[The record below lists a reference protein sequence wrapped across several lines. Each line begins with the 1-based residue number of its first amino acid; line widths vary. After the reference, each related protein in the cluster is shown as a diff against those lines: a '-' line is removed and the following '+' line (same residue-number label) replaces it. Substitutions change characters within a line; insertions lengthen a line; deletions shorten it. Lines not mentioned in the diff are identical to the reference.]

1 MLYRLKSDSI
11 VKQFN
16 DVTIITSINKFNQKL
31 LNESGTVFLCALSRE
46 PQSLD
51 ELAVKIIKSFVG
63 VDKETIKKDAE
74 EFYETLIEDGFIIKG
89 ETKEEL
95 DSKDLGLSANIESI
109 RVYVT
114 ERCNANCPSCINAM
128 SRTKS
133 EMSVENFTL
142 LCKYLSS
149 NGVVHLKMMGG
160 EPTVHNDFE
169 KLVEIAQNH
178 FSGMTIFTNG
188 INNRIKNIKLR
199 EEDCVTYN
207 FLFNKTISKE
217 NLNLENGGR
226 RNFQVQVHKD
236 VDEIQLANRIVEL
249 ENIDREKIGVALS
262 LDCTSNIFKDRK
274 ILIKKLSNIEKILS
288 KNKIDFK
295 YDNKIPLCFLYGSN
309 LHNKNDGM
317 CSVDIA
323 GVIDSDLTLRYCLQN
338 SEKLFKIYDSNKF
351 IPWEI
356 LLNHL
361 YKYSYSLRQK
371 ALDKVCVECHLFNR
385 NCNGG
390 CWISKDFIT
399 KNDILENVNK
409 NFWKK

>member
-188 INNRIKNIKLR
+188 INNRIGNIKLR
-199 EEDCVTYN
+199 DDDSVTYN

-217 NLNLENGGR
+217 NLFLKNGGR
-226 RNFQVQVHKD
+226 RNFQVQVH
-236 VDEIQLANRIVEL
+236 
-249 ENIDREKIGVALS
+249 
-262 LDCTSNIFKDRK
+262 
-274 ILIKKLSNIEKILS
+274 
-288 KNKIDFK
+288 
-295 YDNKIPLCFLYGSN
+295 
-309 LHNKNDGM
+309 
-317 CSVDIA
+317 
-323 GVIDSDLTLRYCLQN
+323 
-338 SEKLFKIYDSNKF
+338 
-351 IPWEI
+351 
-356 LLNHL
+356 
-361 YKYSYSLRQK
+361 
-371 ALDKVCVECHLFNR
+371 
-385 NCNGG
+385 
-390 CWISKDFIT
+390 
-399 KNDILENVNK
+399 
-409 NFWKK
+409 